1 MNEEQLSSYFEK
13 FGDRIAVKAFCR
25 MQLEMQENAGNDTDT
40 VIDKLNK
47 KIGSKHKT
55 VGKDYSPS
63 RSNKYRRMG
72 NSNGMKCTRKV
83 EIGWLHCVSKSK
95 QDAGYCQV
103 RAKCGG
109 GVRHLQ
115 CDKNTNMEELKKIAS
130 DLFFPEGKSKKGNLD
145 DFAKEM
151 MDFSQ
156 KRLPGTETIG
166 HLYDTQKMKTLRL
179 YLATRTKS
187 EDPVDMHLNDDDSLP
202 NIPVPVLH
210 SSPVDKCE
218 NTSHD
223 DSTQQLNKGRD
234 PVDMHLNDDDSL
246 PNIPVPVL
254 HSSPVDKCENTSY
267 DDSTQQLNKGRDPVD
282 MHLNDDDSLPN
293 IPVPVLHSSPVDKCE
308 NTSHDDSTQQL
319 NKGRDPVDMHL
330 NDDDSLPNIP
340 VPVLQSSP
348 VDKCENTSHD
358 DSTQQLNKGR
368 DETPISNDHPLAH
381 SVSVDKTYTLPSI
394 LEQNQECFVS
404 SEINDR
410 DAVHIVYDLYDFDDT
425 VQFGTLSPSTTDLNS
440 TIPLIKQI
448 KLHRGQVF
456 TELLAYMLSGDINEN
471 TEVGVS
477 MILPNGREEVA
488 EDSGGVLRDALS
500 EFWGTFRDKCTLGNS
515 VRVPALR
522 HDMQYEHWKA
532 TAQILVMGF
541 KQTGYLPVYLAIPF
555 VAVCLQVDQEHL
567 CNQENLVSAFLNYIP
582 ESDKEILQMATRDLS
597 EVDQDELLDIM
608 ASHDVKVLLKQDNIK
623 DVIAEIAHKSL
634 IQSPAYIADA
644 WRDVLPRALKP
655 LKTTLNELFASRV
668 PTARNVLK
676 HLSFP
681 SGCTPSQATIANFL
695 RKFVKLSTQK
705 QLVDFL
711 RFCTGVFVIFIFD

>member
-40 VIDKLNK
+40 IIDKLNK
-47 KIGSKHKT
+47 KLGSKHKS

-156 KRLPGTETIG
+156 KHLPGTETIG

-202 NIPVPVLH
+202 NTPVPVLH

-254 HSSPVDKCENTSY
+254 HSSPVDKCENTS
-267 DDSTQQLNKGRDPVD
+267 
-282 MHLNDDDSLPN
+282 
-293 IPVPVLHSSPVDKCE
+293 
-308 NTSHDDSTQQL
+308 
-319 NKGRDPVDMHL
+319 
-330 NDDDSLPNIP
+330 
-340 VPVLQSSP
+340 
-348 VDKCENTSHD
+348 HD

-381 SVSVDKTYTLPSI
+381 SVSVDETYTLPSI

-404 SEINDR
+404 SEINNR
-410 DAVHIVYDLYDFDDT
+410 DAVHIFYDLYDFDDT
-425 VQFGTLSPSTTDLNS
+425 VQFVTLSPSTCTTDLNS

-705 QLVDFL
+705 QLKDFL

>member
-13 FGDRIAVKAFCR
+13 FDDRIAVKAFCR
-25 MQLEMQENAGNDTDT
+25 MQIEMQENAGNDTDT

-47 KIGSKHKT
+47 KLGSKHKT

-72 NSNGMKCTRKV
+72 NLNGMKCTRKV

-115 CDKNTNMEELKKIAS
+115 CDENTNMEELKKIAS

-156 KRLPGTETIG
+156 KHLPGTETIG

-187 EDPVDMHLNDDDSLP
+187 EDPVDKHLNDDDSLP
-202 NIPVPVLH
+202 DIPVPVLH

-218 NTSHD
+218 NTSH
-223 DSTQQLNKGRD
+223 
-234 PVDMHLNDDDSL
+234 
-246 PNIPVPVL
+246 
-254 HSSPVDKCENTSY
+254 

-330 NDDDSLPNIP
+330 NYDDSLPNIP
-340 VPVLQSSP
+340 VPVLHSSP

-368 DETPISNDHPLAH
+368 DETPISNDHLLSH
-381 SVSVDKTYTLPSI
+381 SVSVDETYTLPSI

-410 DAVHIVYDLYDFDDT
+410 DAVHIFYDLYDFDDT

-471 TEVGVS
+471 IEVGVS
-477 MILPNGREEVA
+477 MILPNGSEEVA
-488 EDSGGVLRDALS
+488 EDSGGVLRDGVS

-597 EVDQDELLDIM
+597 EEDQDELLDIM

-655 LKTTLNELFASRV
+655 LKTTLNELYRQQEM
-668 PTARNVLK
+668 
-676 HLSFP
+676 
-681 SGCTPSQATIANFL
+681 C
-695 RKFVKLSTQK
+695 
-705 QLVDFL
+705 
-711 RFCTGVFVIFIFD
+711 

>member
-47 KIGSKHKT
+47 KLGSKHNT
-55 VGKDYSPS
+55 VGKDYSHS
-63 RSNKYRRMG
+63 RRNKYRRMG

-83 EIGWLHCVSKSK
+83 EIGWLHYVSASK
-95 QDAGYCQV
+95 RDAGYCQV

-156 KRLPGTETIG
+156 KHLPGTETIG
-166 HLYDTQKMKTLRL
+166 HMYDTQKIKTLRL

-234 PVDMHLNDDDSL
+234 
-246 PNIPVPVL
+246 
-254 HSSPVDKCENTSY
+254 
-267 DDSTQQLNKGRDPVD
+267 
-282 MHLNDDDSLPN
+282 
-293 IPVPVLHSSPVDKCE
+293 
-308 NTSHDDSTQQL
+308 
-319 NKGRDPVDMHL
+319 
-330 NDDDSLPNIP
+330 
-340 VPVLQSSP
+340 
-348 VDKCENTSHD
+348 
-358 DSTQQLNKGR
+358 
-368 DETPISNDHPLAH
+368 ETPISNDHPLAH
-381 SVSVDKTYTLPSI
+381 SVSVDETYTLPSI

-410 DAVHIVYDLYDFDDT
+410 DAVHIFYDLYDFNDT

-644 WRDVLPRALKP
+644 WRDVLPRAFKP

-681 SGCTPSQATIANFL
+681 SGCTHSQATIANFF

-705 QLVDFL
+705 QLKDFL
-711 RFCTGVFVIFIFD
+711 RFCTGVFVIFLFD

>member
-47 KIGSKHKT
+47 KLGSKHKT

-83 EIGWLHCVSKSK
+83 EIGWLRCVSKSK

-156 KRLPGTETIG
+156 KHLPGTETLG

-210 SSPVDKCE
+210 SSPVVKCE
-218 NTSHD
+218 NTSH
-223 DSTQQLNKGRD
+223 
-234 PVDMHLNDDDSL
+234 
-246 PNIPVPVL
+246 
-254 HSSPVDKCENTSY
+254 

-319 NKGRDPVDMHL
+319 NKGRDE
-330 NDDDSLPNIP
+330 I
-340 VPVLQSSP
+340 
-348 VDKCENTSHD
+348 
-358 DSTQQLNKGR
+358 
-368 DETPISNDHPLAH
+368 PISNDHPLAH
-381 SVSVDKTYTLPSI
+381 SVSVDETYTLPSI

-410 DAVHIVYDLYDFDDT
+410 DAVHIFYDLYDFDDT

-522 HDMQYEHWKA
+522 HDMQYEHW
-532 TAQILVMGF
+532 
-541 KQTGYLPVYLAIPF
+541 
-555 VAVCLQVDQEHL
+555 
-567 CNQENLVSAFLNYIP
+567 
-582 ESDKEILQMATRDLS
+582 
-597 EVDQDELLDIM
+597 
-608 ASHDVKVLLKQDNIK
+608 
-623 DVIAEIAHKSL
+623 
-634 IQSPAYIADA
+634 
-644 WRDVLPRALKP
+644 
-655 LKTTLNELFASRV
+655 
-668 PTARNVLK
+668 
-676 HLSFP
+676 
-681 SGCTPSQATIANFL
+681 
-695 RKFVKLSTQK
+695 
-705 QLVDFL
+705 
-711 RFCTGVFVIFIFD
+711 

>member
-1 MNEEQLSSYFEK
+1 MNEGQLSSYFEK

-47 KIGSKHKT
+47 KLGSKHKT

-156 KRLPGTETIG
+156 KHLPGTETIG

-254 HSSPVDKCENTSY
+254 HSSPVDKCENASH

-293 IPVPVLHSSPVDKCE
+293 IPVPVLHSSPVD
-308 NTSHDDSTQQL
+308 
-319 NKGRDPVDMHL
+319 R
-330 NDDDSLPNIP
+330 
-340 VPVLQSSP
+340 
-348 VDKCENTSHD
+348 CENTSHD

-381 SVSVDKTYTLPSI
+381 SVSVDETYTLPSI

-410 DAVHIVYDLYDFDDT
+410 DAVHIFYDLYDFDDT

-634 IQSPAYIADA
+634 TQSPAYIADA

-681 SGCTPSQATIANFL
+681 SGCTPSQAMIANFL

-705 QLVDFL
+705 QLKDFL
-711 RFCTGVFVIFIFD
+711 RFCTGVFVIFILD

>member
-40 VIDKLNK
+40 IIDKLNK
-47 KIGSKHKT
+47 KLGSKHKS

-156 KRLPGTETIG
+156 KHLPGTETIG

-187 EDPVDMHLNDDDSLP
+187 EDPVDMHLNDDDSLPNTPVPVLHSSPVDKCENTSHDDSTQQLNKGRDPVDMHLNDDDSLP

-254 HSSPVDKCENTSY
+254 HSSPVDKCENTS
-267 DDSTQQLNKGRDPVD
+267 
-282 MHLNDDDSLPN
+282 
-293 IPVPVLHSSPVDKCE
+293 
-308 NTSHDDSTQQL
+308 
-319 NKGRDPVDMHL
+319 
-330 NDDDSLPNIP
+330 
-340 VPVLQSSP
+340 
-348 VDKCENTSHD
+348 HD

-381 SVSVDKTYTLPSI
+381 SVSVDETYTLPSI

-404 SEINDR
+404 SEINNR
-410 DAVHIVYDLYDFDDT
+410 DAVHIFYDLYDFDDT
-425 VQFGTLSPSTTDLNS
+425 VQFGTLSPSTCTTDLNS

-488 EDSGGVLRDALS
+488 EDSGCVLRDALS

-705 QLVDFL
+705 QLKDFL

>member
-25 MQLEMQENAGNDTDT
+25 MQLEMQENVGNDTDT

-47 KIGSKHKT
+47 KLGSKHKT
-55 VGKDYSPS
+55 AGKDYSPS

-156 KRLPGTETIG
+156 KHLPGTETIG

-254 HSSPVDKCENTSY
+254 HSSPVDKCENTS
-267 DDSTQQLNKGRDPVD
+267 
-282 MHLNDDDSLPN
+282 
-293 IPVPVLHSSPVDKCE
+293 
-308 NTSHDDSTQQL
+308 
-319 NKGRDPVDMHL
+319 
-330 NDDDSLPNIP
+330 
-340 VPVLQSSP
+340 
-348 VDKCENTSHD
+348 HD

-368 DETPISNDHPLAH
+368 DEIPISNDHPLAH
-381 SVSVDKTYTLPSI
+381 SVSVDETYTLPSI

-410 DAVHIVYDLYDFDDT
+410 DAVHIFYDLYDFDDT

-644 WRDVLPRALKP
+644 WRDVLPIALKP

-676 HLSFP
+676 HLLFP

-705 QLVDFL
+705 QLKDFL

>member
-1 MNEEQLSSYFEK
+1 M
-13 FGDRIAVKAFCR
+13 
-25 MQLEMQENAGNDTDT
+25 
-40 VIDKLNK
+40 
-47 KIGSKHKT
+47 
-55 VGKDYSPS
+55 
-63 RSNKYRRMG
+63 
-72 NSNGMKCTRKV
+72 
-83 EIGWLHCVSKSK
+83 
-95 QDAGYCQV
+95 
-103 RAKCGG
+103 
-109 GVRHLQ
+109 
-115 CDKNTNMEELKKIAS
+115 
-130 DLFFPEGKSKKGNLD
+130 
-145 DFAKEM
+145 
-151 MDFSQ
+151 
-156 KRLPGTETIG
+156 
-166 HLYDTQKMKTLRL
+166 
-179 YLATRTKS
+179 
-187 EDPVDMHLNDDDSLP
+187 
-202 NIPVPVLH
+202 
-210 SSPVDKCE
+210 
-218 NTSHD
+218 
-223 DSTQQLNKGRD
+223 
-234 PVDMHLNDDDSL
+234 
-246 PNIPVPVL
+246 
-254 HSSPVDKCENTSY
+254 
-267 DDSTQQLNKGRDPVD
+267 
-282 MHLNDDDSLPN
+282 
-293 IPVPVLHSSPVDKCE
+293 
-308 NTSHDDSTQQL
+308 
-319 NKGRDPVDMHL
+319 
-330 NDDDSLPNIP
+330 
-340 VPVLQSSP
+340 
-348 VDKCENTSHD
+348 
-358 DSTQQLNKGR
+358 
-368 DETPISNDHPLAH
+368 
-381 SVSVDKTYTLPSI
+381 
-394 LEQNQECFVS
+394 
-404 SEINDR
+404 
-410 DAVHIVYDLYDFDDT
+410 YDFDDT

-644 WRDVLPRALKP
+644 WRDVLPIALKP

-676 HLSFP
+676 HLLFP

-705 QLVDFL
+705 QLKDFL

>member
-40 VIDKLNK
+40 IIDKLNK
-47 KIGSKHKT
+47 KLGSKHKS

-156 KRLPGTETIG
+156 KHLPGTETIG

-202 NIPVPVLH
+202 NTPVPVLH

-254 HSSPVDKCENTSY
+254 HSSPVDKCENTS
-267 DDSTQQLNKGRDPVD
+267 
-282 MHLNDDDSLPN
+282 
-293 IPVPVLHSSPVDKCE
+293 
-308 NTSHDDSTQQL
+308 
-319 NKGRDPVDMHL
+319 
-330 NDDDSLPNIP
+330 
-340 VPVLQSSP
+340 
-348 VDKCENTSHD
+348 HD

-381 SVSVDKTYTLPSI
+381 SVSVDETYTLPSI

-404 SEINDR
+404 SEINNR
-410 DAVHIVYDLYDFDDT
+410 DAVHIFYDLYDFDDT
-425 VQFGTLSPSTTDLNS
+425 VQFGTLSPSTCTTDLNS

-567 CNQENLVSAFLNYIP
+567 CNQENLVSAFLNYIQ

-705 QLVDFL
+705 QLKDFL

>member
-40 VIDKLNK
+40 IIDKLNK
-47 KIGSKHKT
+47 KLGSKHKS

-156 KRLPGTETIG
+156 KHLPGTETIG
-166 HLYDTQKMKTLRL
+166 HLYDTQKMKTLRW

-187 EDPVDMHLNDDDSLP
+187 EDPVDMHLNDDDSLPNTPVPVLHSSPVDKCENTSHDDSTQQLNKGRDPVDMHLNDDDSLP

-254 HSSPVDKCENTSY
+254 HSSPVDKCENTS
-267 DDSTQQLNKGRDPVD
+267 
-282 MHLNDDDSLPN
+282 
-293 IPVPVLHSSPVDKCE
+293 
-308 NTSHDDSTQQL
+308 
-319 NKGRDPVDMHL
+319 
-330 NDDDSLPNIP
+330 
-340 VPVLQSSP
+340 
-348 VDKCENTSHD
+348 HD

-381 SVSVDKTYTLPSI
+381 SVSVDETYTLPSI

-404 SEINDR
+404 SEINNR
-410 DAVHIVYDLYDFDDT
+410 DAVHIFYDLYDFDDT

-541 KQTGYLPVYLAIPF
+541 KQTGYLQYIWPF
-555 VAVCLQVDQEHL
+555 
-567 CNQENLVSAFLNYIP
+567 
-582 ESDKEILQMATRDLS
+582 
-597 EVDQDELLDIM
+597 
-608 ASHDVKVLLKQDNIK
+608 
-623 DVIAEIAHKSL
+623 
-634 IQSPAYIADA
+634 
-644 WRDVLPRALKP
+644 P
-655 LKTTLNELFASRV
+655 L
-668 PTARNVLK
+668 
-676 HLSFP
+676 
-681 SGCTPSQATIANFL
+681 
-695 RKFVKLSTQK
+695 
-705 QLVDFL
+705 
-711 RFCTGVFVIFIFD
+711 